1 MKIIDFETVRG
12 LCKSIPCTDYY
23 DWINYALKQKA
34 DFVMPGKTRIGQ
46 PGGGVL
52 RNHAMPKPRLKL
64 GHG

>member
-46 PGGGVL
+46 PGGGTMQSC
-52 RNHAMPKPRLKL
+52 HA
-64 GHG
+64 